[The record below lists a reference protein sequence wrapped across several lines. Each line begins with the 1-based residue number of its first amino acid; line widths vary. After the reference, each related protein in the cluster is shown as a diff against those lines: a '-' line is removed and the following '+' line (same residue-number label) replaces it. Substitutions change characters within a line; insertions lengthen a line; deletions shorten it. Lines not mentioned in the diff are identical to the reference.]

1 MAYCMPYQ
9 SNKMKA
15 FQQHDLLKYY
25 MTIMDHDMAIR
36 IKTLWLVQNL
46 PLGDLY
52 KCMIKEFPEL
62 EVYLQGFIRRRVSHH
77 CTEGSTL
84 ILTAML
90 FLNEA
95 DKAALWNKYQ
105 NSFEEKEKYDNMTLG
120 EYHESLR
127 ANSPNLI
134 SRPSKSQFGKTVAR
148 ERQNSERAA
157 G

>member
-1 MAYCMPYQ
+1 MAYYMPYQ
-9 SNKMKA
+9 SIKMKA
-15 FQQHDLLKYY
+15 FQHHDLLKHYLA
-25 MTIMDHDMAIR
+25 IINNAMAIR
-36 IKTLWLVQNL
+36 IKILWLEQDV

-52 KCMIKEFPEL
+52 QCMIKEFPEL

-95 DKAALWNKYQ
+95 DKASLWNKYQ